1 MPGTKASG
9 RPGGNPD
16 FGTKYGWKTERE
28 EPLTESL
35 SLRVTA
41 SMKSE
46 LQHLENWQELV
57 REAIRLKLS
66 LHSSSQFPSSTS
78 PTSQQAGSS
87 KSIKS

>member
-16 FGTKYGWKTERE
+16 FGTKYAFKTDRE

-35 SLRVTA
+35 SLRVPA

-46 LQHLENWQELV
+46 LKRLQNWQELV
-57 REAIRLKLS
+57 REAIAEKLDKLES
-66 LHSSSQFPSSTS
+66 EAKL
-78 PTSQQAGSS
+78 A
-87 KSIKS
+87 